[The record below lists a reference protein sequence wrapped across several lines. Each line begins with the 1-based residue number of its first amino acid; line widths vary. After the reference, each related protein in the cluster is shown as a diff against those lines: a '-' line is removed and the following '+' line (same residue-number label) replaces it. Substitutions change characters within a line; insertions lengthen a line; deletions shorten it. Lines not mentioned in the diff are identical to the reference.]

1 MILDPVASRSLPPII
16 LVVEDDADTREL
28 YETVLTMEG
37 FWVAGAPDADAALD
51 TAADLQPDVIITDIG
66 LPGGSDGVS
75 FAGRL
80 HARERTADIP
90 VLAVTGRPLRDLD
103 GAGFLEVL
111 QKPILPDALIAS
123 VRNALEVSRELR
135 VRYGRARERVPGLIE
150 KSDRL
155 LKKARGIA
163 DRLNDLTKP

>member
-1 MILDPVASRSLPPII
+1 
-16 LVVEDDADTREL
+16 
-28 YETVLTMEG
+28 
-37 FWVAGAPDADAALD
+37 
-51 TAADLQPDVIITDIG
+51 VIITDIG
-66 LPGGSDGVS
+66 LRGGCDGVS

-90 VLAVTGRPLRDLD
+90 VVAVTGRPLGDLE

-111 QKPILPDALIAS
+111 QKPILPDVLIAS

-135 VRYGRARERVPGLIE
+135 ARGLPARERVTGLLD

-155 LKKARGIA
+155 LKKPRGVE
-163 DRLNDLTKP
+163 TG